1 METRPLFS
9 LILKMMKQIVW
20 LLILALCLG
29 ACREGTKKEK
39 SLEEAKLNLERT
51 MHLTAQDTIA
61 VETLVTMFMD
71 LAQRQR
77 LDSAV
82 MLLRTAKLHQQPQPL
97 DANARKEIVDILGKF
112 PVSDYEIV
120 HIAFK
125 NAGSNEVKCRVYAQT
140 GHSTNWYFKPVRYI
154 GRWSLCLKEAEDKPL
169 K

>member
-1 METRPLFS
+1 MRH
-9 LILKMMKQIVW
+9 IVW
-20 LLILALCLG
+20 FLMLALCLG
-29 ACREGTKKEK
+29 ACREKTKNEK
-39 SLEEAKLNLERT
+39 SSEEARPNLERA
-51 MHLTAQDTIA
+51 MRLTAQDTVA
-61 VETLVTMFMD
+61 VKTLVATFMD
-71 LAQRQR
+71 LAQRRR